1 MKFRTYRKVKW
12 SDLELTGLAED
23 EESHVHFT
31 RTIKHL
37 ALHPYH
43 LNNVQRGLNQILRSS
58 LNSYDKEY
66 VFIYTFFTHKM
77 SICDLSII
85 YILQLTSY
93 SMFIKVKMKMK

>member
-31 RTIKHL
+31 RTTKHL

-43 LNNVQRGLNQILRSS
+43 LNNIQRGLNQILRSS
-58 LNSYDKEY
+58 LNSYDREY
-66 VFIYTFFTHKM
+66 AFIYTFFTHKM

-85 YILQLTSY
+85 YTLQLIILLNVYKS
-93 SMFIKVKMKMK
+93 KMKMK